1 MEVEKLEVEK
11 INIKQNPLKRIT
23 FNKVKK
29 NDNKSGSCFDFLDE
43 NYFKEYDICI
53 HKNTFK
59 SDRYIRLAKAKVNEF
74 NIRTKKRRIRKKKV
88 KKEFENFFE
97 FQYSN
102 DSLASLRKCESI
114 KNSSD
119 SLCSNEDNNFKFP
132 CISQPD
138 TNDSNNLSYNN
149 KNEYFST
156 ELLLEDNEEIF
167 HTNENLFTAEQN
179 YSTRNLKYLEIFE
192 KIRDMK
198 EEEERKK
205 SGKENFEDKTG
216 NTLEL
221 YTTLKRKNIKKIN
234 KVMENTKNM
243 TKNKSIYINFDY
255 SDDDE
260 CSVKSSSYIS
270 SSEENK
276 KCEKPLNKKSLKRT
290 YSYSNNIV
298 TKSDIKSQDNLS
310 KTSKDDSEIKVD
322 SSIDKNELGEMINER
337 NNESKNDD
345 EIKVDSSTDKN
356 ELNEIIDEIKDDNYK
371 IYKNKEL
378 RNFAELVYKESCLE
392 LCNRKNSFENSKEEI
407 ITEEENEDEG
417 LSKYISVNLQE
428 NNQKRK
434 NYVIDKKRQLRKCKD
449 LLNKRRDEFDRKE
462 EQKKRERDQN
472 IDMSEQNLKM
482 TNVIKNILEKLKH
495 NKNIFKLNKDL
506 IQTNMDDKLKDLNLE
521 ELNSIYHKELEELK
535 GKNYDII
542 PSNIRYDLL
551 RKNLIKTRIINCPR
565 INNLGLN
572 NEALINSLREEK
584 KNPHIPQMYLEL
596 NQMFNDE
603 YNTLKQILKSKKQ
616 TSIDILTDLNI
627 NMKNK
632 NEKLPKHSSYSESN
646 IYNNINYNNNENSIY
661 NYFKSLSYD
670 HSKHGRYHCRHN
682 YNNTSKSNNNRAKNH
697 KFNNK
702 YISSDEL
709 KRKENDKGGIIK
721 KYKKILPAISFRR
734 YKVPKL
740 PKVKFDKNKN
750 NKINKI
756 LEKNEKLF
764 KNNQTEQHKKENK
777 LEYLKYKSNY
787 IIKHTIL
794 DNDKYNGIPTPYSS
808 LDYDLY
814 IACNQH
820 KYINTVRSIIKK
832 KKKEERL
839 LRGKRKEKY
848 HIQPNK
854 SLKIDNS
861 DSSNDDNKSFI
872 EEGTESKNNNK
883 QKNKKDVMSNNVIK
897 GKKLGNA
904 NNNNNN
910 NKFKTRVNETNTIK
924 QKSRSTD
931 IYSKI
936 KKEKVNSQTNASKK
950 VYNKNRKMKKDTT
963 ANNDNSI
970 KKANEIN
977 SLTSDSVIKMC
988 RKNKYIKS
996 KLRAKGISLEEHED
1010 LIRNILNDKVPKST
1024 DDIEYIRVNN
1034 ITEKETNSNQE
1045 IRNNKTSKKTKIMEE
1060 FQKINE
1066 SNKHA
1071 VYDYIGLDKNENFY
1085 DYNDI
1090 IANIDSKDKFYKE
1103 IVIFDNIKKFKE
1115 MMNNELIS
1123 RYKIKPHPNEE
1134 INVNKINDTVNC
1146 AFAIMGHN
1154 KERKK
1159 LVDDEKTVW
1168 HQQINEATNL
1178 YNRLIGLGIDVDKRV
1193 IMNAIVSPKDV
1204 LHLNKESSFIKN
1216 IHKIVE
1222 ENRRK
1227 KLLAAKKLSKSKD
1240 NGLDRGKS
1248 SSNYEINYLNKF
1260 KNSKW
1265 NSVRS
1270 KVDCYNQLVCNSTIR
1285 NMVKYYVK
1293 KRKECRKEIKE
1304 NNVIDVV
1311 PFISSFPRH
1320 YRIEPNDE
1328 WFETNFFYSDN
1339 YVNPY
1344 HNYSCLFIDDMGIF
1358 SCYNDYYL

>member
-1 MEVEKLEVEK
+1 MQNNNNH
-11 INIKQNPLKRIT
+11 IN
-23 FNKVKK
+23 
-29 NDNKSGSCFDFLDE
+29 
-43 NYFKEYDICI
+43 
-53 HKNTFK
+53 
-59 SDRYIRLAKAKVNEF
+59 
-74 NIRTKKRRIRKKKV
+74 
-88 KKEFENFFE
+88 ENFVME
-97 FQYSN
+97 
-102 DSLASLRKCESI
+102 
-114 KNSSD
+114 
-119 SLCSNEDNNFKFP
+119 
-132 CISQPD
+132 
-138 TNDSNNLSYNN
+138 NN
-149 KNEYFST
+149 KNNNSNTGST
-156 ELLLEDNEEIF
+156 IDDSINLEIGK
-167 HTNENLFTAEQN
+167 NENHISNEN
-179 YSTRNLKYLEIFE
+179 SS
-192 KIRDMK
+192 MK
-198 EEEERKK
+198 
-205 SGKENFEDKTG
+205 FEDA
-216 NTLEL
+216 
-221 YTTLKRKNIKKIN
+221 
-234 KVMENTKNM
+234 
-243 TKNKSIYINFDY
+243 
-255 SDDDE
+255 
-260 CSVKSSSYIS
+260 SS
-270 SSEENK
+270 
-276 KCEKPLNKKSLKRT
+276 LNSRT
-290 YSYSNNIV
+290 IEGS
-298 TKSDIKSQDNLS
+298 
-310 KTSKDDSEIKVD
+310 
-322 SSIDKNELGEMINER
+322 KNELKLNSTEENLNDISLKNNNYNDNVIQNNKYNKSSPER
-337 NNESKNDD
+337 
-345 EIKVDSSTDKN
+345 SSTN
-356 ELNEIIDEIKDDNYK
+356 YHNNNNNNNDN
-371 IYKNKEL
+371 N
-378 RNFAELVYKESCLE
+378 N
-392 LCNRKNSFENSKEEI
+392 N
-407 ITEEENEDEG
+407 T
-417 LSKYISVNLQE
+417 YI
-428 NNQKRK
+428 
-434 NYVIDKKRQLRKCKD
+434 
-449 LLNKRRDEFDRKE
+449 
-462 EQKKRERDQN
+462 QN
-472 IDMSEQNLKM
+472 
-482 TNVIKNILEKLKH
+482 
-495 NKNIFKLNKDL
+495 
-506 IQTNMDDKLKDLNLE
+506 
-521 ELNSIYHKELEELK
+521 
-535 GKNYDII
+535 
-542 PSNIRYDLL
+542 
-551 RKNLIKTRIINCPR
+551 
-565 INNLGLN
+565 
-572 NEALINSLREEK
+572 
-584 KNPHIPQMYLEL
+584 
-596 NQMFNDE
+596 
-603 YNTLKQILKSKKQ
+603 
-616 TSIDILTDLNI
+616 
-627 NMKNK
+627 
-632 NEKLPKHSSYSESN
+632 PK
-646 IYNNINYNNNENSIY
+646 NNIN
-661 NYFKSLSYD
+661 L
-670 HSKHGRYHCRHN
+670 
-682 YNNTSKSNNNRAKNH
+682 
-697 KFNNK
+697 
-702 YISSDEL
+702 
-709 KRKENDKGGIIK
+709 
-721 KYKKILPAISFRR
+721 
-734 YKVPKL
+734 
-740 PKVKFDKNKN
+740 
-750 NKINKI
+750 NKI
-756 LEKNEKLF
+756 E
-764 KNNQTEQHKKENK
+764 
-777 LEYLKYKSNY
+777 
-787 IIKHTIL
+787 
-794 DNDKYNGIPTPYSS
+794 
-808 LDYDLY
+808 
-814 IACNQH
+814 
-820 KYINTVRSIIKK
+820 
-832 KKKEERL
+832 
-839 LRGKRKEKY
+839 
-848 HIQPNK
+848 
-854 SLKIDNS
+854 
-861 DSSNDDNKSFI
+861 
-872 EEGTESKNNNK
+872 ESKNNNK

-904 NNNNNN
+904 NNNN

-950 VYNKNRKMKKDTT
+950 VYNKNRKMKKDTI

-977 SLTSDSVIKMC
+977 SKNSKLSKSSRNENSKKSNELLDNSSNNYNNNTDNNSDKSNDNDSIDNNSINSNDNNNDSDDDNNENNDINNKTDNINKNNNNNNYNNEINLEKRDKENNNSLSKGLTSDSVIKMC

-1103 IVIFDNIKKFKE
+1103 IVIFDNIEKFKE